1 LPTSNSIEG
10 DHGNS
15 TIDPPQT
22 GVSQNTFRLDTF
34 LVCFEL
40 AVKPMTQR
48 PRILLLIPHLGG
60 GGAEQVMALLAEGL
74 SRDKYEIHLALIT
87 QITQGTEC
95 LSAGV
100 TIHALGAR
108 RVRSATFRLLS
119 LVHRLKP
126 DLMLSCMAHL
136 NFLVLLLRP
145 CFSPRTRIFVRQNGT
160 VSAAFASDPHRRF
173 TRLLY
178 RILYRRADRVVC
190 QTPAMAKDLRDE
202 IGVPEKQ
209 LAVLANPVNVENLR
223 AMSQSSS
230 QSGIASE
237 TDSRGP
243 RLLAVGRLS
252 HEKGF
257 DVLLRALVPVR
268 ETLPT
273 IQLLIAGSGPE
284 ELALKVLCSK
294 LGLGSAVF
302 FLGHVDHPCTWFS
315 DTTLFVLP
323 SRHDAMP
330 NALLEAAACGLPIV
344 ATPASQGLVD
354 LLQDQPGVWLADEVS
369 ASALSVA
376 LLHALSQLSP
386 AQRFPHPFIEQFKLP
401 RAIDAYEDL
410 IDAALRERP
419 L

>member
-1 LPTSNSIEG
+1 
-10 DHGNS
+10 
-15 TIDPPQT
+15 
-22 GVSQNTFRLDTF
+22 
-34 LVCFEL
+34 
-40 AVKPMTQR
+40 
-48 PRILLLIPHLGG
+48 
-60 GGAEQVMALLAEGL
+60 
-74 SRDKYEIHLALIT
+74 
-87 QITQGTEC
+87 
-95 LSAGV
+95 
-100 TIHALGAR
+100 
-108 RVRSATFRLLS
+108 
-119 LVHRLKP
+119 
-126 DLMLSCMAHL
+126 
-136 NFLVLLLRP
+136 
-145 CFSPRTRIFVRQNGT
+145 
-160 VSAAFASDPHRRF
+160 
-173 TRLLY
+173 
-178 RILYRRADRVVC
+178 
-190 QTPAMAKDLRDE
+190 
-202 IGVPEKQ
+202 
-209 LAVLANPVNVENLR
+209 
-223 AMSQSSS
+223 MSQSSS